1 MKIIDAHSHI
11 DYITHVC
18 QPDVVGTICCTTQEK
33 QWSELSNLMKTDK
46 RIYGAFGIHP
56 WFAVDATDDFS
67 SRLEKL
73 LRCNSNYMI
82 GEIGLDKYKP
92 NMDKQYDVFIKQ
104 FDLAAKL
111 KRTVFLH
118 CVGAWD
124 KILHVFKQYDMSK
137 LPIIVAHGFNANQTI
152 LEKLLQYNNIMFSFN
167 KIDIN
172 HRTCRIEQIPCDKIL
187 VETDGKSDENL
198 IKNIKHLAEITNNID
213 IDKIVFNNTQRV
225 LKNE

>member
-1 MKIIDAHSHI
+1 
-11 DYITHVC
+11 
-18 QPDVVGTICCTTQEK
+18 
-33 QWSELSNLMKTDK
+33 
-46 RIYGAFGIHP
+46 
-56 WFAVDATDDFS
+56 
-67 SRLEKL
+67 
-73 LRCNSNYMI
+73 MI
-82 GEIGLDKYKP
+82 LFE
-92 NMDKQYDVFIKQ
+92 N
-104 FDLAAKL
+104 
-111 KRTVFLH
+111 
-118 CVGAWD
+118 
-124 KILHVFKQYDMSK
+124 VFKQYDMSK